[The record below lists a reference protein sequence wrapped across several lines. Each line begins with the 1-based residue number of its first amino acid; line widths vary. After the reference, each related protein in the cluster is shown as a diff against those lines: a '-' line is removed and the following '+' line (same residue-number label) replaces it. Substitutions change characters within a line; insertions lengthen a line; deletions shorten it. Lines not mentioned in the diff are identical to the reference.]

1 MTEILQKENFDHY
14 EGVMRENLRQ
24 HRNFNFGVESLN
36 FGGRFLKAS
45 RWHTSQIPLPGWLKW
60 SAKFESFSAKIE
72 ISLFSL
78 AGFTV
83 GVKFL
88 FDISPSFVGIL
99 ARNFEGV

>member
-14 EGVMRENLRQ
+14 EGVMRENLR
-24 HRNFNFGVESLN
+24 E
-36 FGGRFLKAS
+36 
-45 RWHTSQIPLPGWLKW
+45 
-60 SAKFESFSAKIE
+60 
-72 ISLFSL
+72 SL